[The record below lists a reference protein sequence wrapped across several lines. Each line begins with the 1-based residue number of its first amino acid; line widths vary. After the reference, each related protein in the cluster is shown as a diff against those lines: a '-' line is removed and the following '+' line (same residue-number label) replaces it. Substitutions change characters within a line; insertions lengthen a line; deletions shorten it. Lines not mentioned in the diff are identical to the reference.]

1 VRLRGLGEEGGER
14 KSHNAKEKKRAKK
27 DRERS
32 EERREGN
39 NLRKRKW
46 VDGAP
51 LSLRPR
57 RRRARSKRQTHM
69 KKRMDPLA
77 EWARGIVV

>member
-1 VRLRGLGEEGGER
+1 MEGRER
-14 KSHNAKEKKRAKK
+14 SHNAKEKKRAKK

-51 LSLRPR
+51 LSLSGRDAVAQGQKGR
-57 RRRARSKRQTHM
+57 
-69 KKRMDPLA
+69 L
-77 EWARGIVV
+77 I